1 MPSQRIRKHREAFSM
16 QYLGVTLQYLRL
28 DTNLQCFRPLCAPF
42 RSSSAC
48 LSQCAARQVSQHRL
62 VRASYSSYFCHDA
75 PRGTTSAGGALRRT
89 SFQSSS
95 NTLDMINIQL
105 NESGTRHLDITEEN
119 LQTIRKY
126 DLFRQ
131 LVGSNGYVTEEVLE
145 KLRHTIRSLI
155 AASTTDTKD
164 LLDLCIDV
172 IYHDKMKAYGLRNL
186 IAAYDEWL
194 ATQAANE
201 EQA

>member
-1 MPSQRIRKHREAFSM
+1 
-16 QYLGVTLQYLRL
+16 
-28 DTNLQCFRPLCAPF
+28 
-42 RSSSAC
+42 
-48 LSQCAARQVSQHRL
+48 
-62 VRASYSSYFCHDA
+62 
-75 PRGTTSAGGALRRT
+75 
-89 SFQSSS
+89 
-95 NTLDMINIQL
+95 MINIQL

-126 DLFRQ
+126 DLFHQ

-145 KLRHTIRSLI
+145 KLRHTIRPLI

-186 IAAYDEWL
+186 IAAYNEWL
-194 ATQAANE
+194 ASQPVNE